1 MPRTFP
7 FFLKT
12 VITLT
17 IATLLLTG
25 CSTSSI
31 IGSWADPGLIK
42 GSTKHILVLGI
53 SDSEMVKRSFEDTM
67 VVRLK
72 EKGVQATPGYRIV
85 THGEKIERDV
95 VMQFMQTNS
104 IDSVMV
110 TKLIDKRTE
119 TVVTPSQTSVR
130 TGGGYNSYNRAGGSY
145 NRWYP
150 NYSASYDVTTT
161 PSRVQSYDVL
171 TIEST
176 LYTVESE
183 QEKPIWSAQA
193 ETAPGGD
200 INSELSELTDKF
212 VKEMSSGGVF

>member
-1 MPRTFP
+1 MQRTFP
-7 FFLKT
+7 LFLKT

-17 IATLLLTG
+17 VATLLLTG
-25 CSTSSI
+25 CSTSTI

-42 GSTKHILVLGI
+42 ESTKHILVIGI
-53 SDSEMVKRSFEDTM
+53 SDSELVKRSFEDTM

-130 TGGGYNSYNRAGGSY
+130 TGDYNSYRAGGSY

-176 LYTVESE
+176 LYAVESE

>member
-1 MPRTFP
+1 MQRTLPLFM
-7 FFLKT
+7 KT

-17 IATLLLTG
+17 VATLLLTG

-31 IGSWADPGLIK
+31 IGSWSDPGLTK
-42 GSTKHILVLGI
+42 GSANHILVLGV
-53 SDSEMVKRSFEDTM
+53 SDNEMVKRSFEDMM
-67 VVRLK
+67 VIRLK
-72 EKGVQATPGYRIV
+72 EKGVLATPAYRMV
-85 THGEKIERDV
+85 NHGEKLERDV
-95 VMQFMQTNS
+95 VLQFMQTNS

-130 TGGGYNSYNRAGGSY
+130 TGDYNSYRAGGSY

-150 NYSASYDVTTT
+150 NYSASYDVTHT
-161 PSRVQSYDVL
+161 PSRVQNYDVL

-176 LYTVESE
+176 LYTVENE
-183 QEKPIWSAQA
+183 QERPIWSAQS

-200 INSELSELTDKF
+200 INSDLSELIDKF